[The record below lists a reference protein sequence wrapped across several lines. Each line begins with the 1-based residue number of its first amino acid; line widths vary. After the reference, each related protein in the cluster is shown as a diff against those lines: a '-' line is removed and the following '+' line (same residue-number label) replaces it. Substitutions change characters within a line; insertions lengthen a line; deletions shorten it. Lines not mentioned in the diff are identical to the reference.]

1 MKTWR
6 ASRAILLWWKGK
18 IVRIKLEG
26 APPFELPMIQNSTV
40 NLKGENVEMVL
51 NVLVGN
57 KLVPILAPMNF
68 EAAEALALQLVTTAF
83 RAKTS
88 QK

>member
-1 MKTWR
+1 
-6 ASRAILLWWKGK
+6 
-18 IVRIKLEG
+18 
-26 APPFELPMIQNSTV
+26 MIQNSTV

-51 NVLVGN
+51 NVLMGN
-57 KLVPILAPMNF
+57 KLVPILASMSF
-68 EAAEALALQLVTTAF
+68 ETADALAIQLVTTAF

>member
-1 MKTWR
+1 MR
-6 ASRAILLWWKGK
+6 
-18 IVRIKLEG
+18 VKLEG

-51 NVLVGN
+51 NVLMGN
-57 KLVPILAPMNF
+57 KLVPILASMSF
-68 EAAEALALQLVTTAF
+68 ETADALAIQLVTTAF

>member
-1 MKTWR
+1 MR
-6 ASRAILLWWKGK
+6 
-18 IVRIKLEG
+18 VKLEG

-40 NLKGENVEMVL
+40 DLKGENVEMVL
-51 NVLVGN
+51 NVLIGN
-57 KLVPILAPMNF
+57 KLVPILASMNF
-68 EAAEALALQLVTTAF
+68 ETADALAIQLVTTAF